1 MDSDERIFLLGL
13 PLFLKYFLTRFFLR
27 HFFDIFADFLHVLLQ
42 LIHVFGNLTDVFL
55 HFFDVFAHLGQF
67 LRREVDGHL
76 YENREVYRFERNYRR
91 EDEKHAVEVEPP
103 CEDRKETSGK
113 EKRVDDDGR
122 GRADPSGDGKRGLLY
137 LVVRFHGGSIAEKVS
152 CIVYGVWRVWNPISH
167 TLYFIRYTL
176 YMLVG
181 NVHLIAGT
189 AKVIPQILS
198 LLKSQGVAVEGN
210 PDIYTRE
217 YKAFGVDDAIELR
230 DRSNRR
236 PIAGSQRFFIVV
248 TPGMTNEAQNALLKT
263 LEEPPADAAFF
274 IIVPAPEMLLPTLR
288 SRAQIL
294 TLAHD
299 GVENLIDA
307 KAFLV
312 ATPQKRLDML
322 KPLLEKDEDD
332 KRDIGNIVGFLSAL
346 ERQLAKTPLGRNP
359 ATLGHSPTGEPG
371 EAEGLH
377 AIYRARKYI
386 GDKGAL
392 VKPLLEQVALLVP
405 KV

>member
-1 MDSDERIFLLGL
+1 MKTG
-13 PLFLKYFLTRFFLR
+13 
-27 HFFDIFADFLHVLLQ
+27 
-42 LIHVFGNLTDVFL
+42 
-55 HFFDVFAHLGQF
+55 
-67 LRREVDGHL
+67 
-76 YENREVYRFERNYRR
+76 
-91 EDEKHAVEVEPP
+91 
-103 CEDRKETSGK
+103 
-113 EKRVDDDGR
+113 
-122 GRADPSGDGKRGLLY
+122 
-137 LVVRFHGGSIAEKVS
+137 
-152 CIVYGVWRVWNPISH
+152 
-167 TLYFIRYTL
+167 
-176 YMLVG
+176 LVG
-181 NVHLIAGT
+181 NVHLVAGT
-189 AKVIPQILS
+189 AAAIPHILGI
-198 LLKSQGVAVEGN
+198 LRANGVSTEGN

-217 YKAFGVDDAIELR
+217 YKSFGVDDAIELR
-230 DRSNRR
+230 DRSGRR

-392 VKPLLEQVALLVP
+392 AKPLLEQVALLVP
-405 KV
+405 KVGS